1 MGNTDNGDAAILEWI
16 QDNAEHK
23 REPWEI
29 AQWSAY
35 HDARVPTDADT
46 REYFNQMH
54 KAASQLA
61 EDIASWFDLLDL
73 DDHVTF
79 GGKA

>member
-16 QDNAEHK
+16 QANAEHK